1 MADFPQLLHASACAD
16 VHYNLFYHT
25 TVMERFIHKQIL
37 QIYEIKFK
45 HYNVKDTVTFSHNVL
60 VV

>member
-1 MADFPQLLHASACAD
+1 VPLKNKTFKPYVKS
-16 VHYNLFYHT
+16 Y
-25 TVMERFIHKQIL
+25 IK
-37 QIYEIKFK
+37 IYEIKFK